1 MPPRPSPCTP
11 RRLMKVQ
18 HQESSEPGQKTQQLS
33 LVEFVPLMALATAID
48 AMSIDAM
55 LPALPAI
62 GADLGVSETTQL
74 QLIIQ
79 LMFGGFAI
87 GQLLGGPIAD
97 SFGRKKA
104 FYVGLSIYLAGT
116 VLAIFAPTFS
126 IFLTA
131 RVLQGLG
138 ASIPLVVLA
147 ALVRDQ
153 YEGAP
158 MARIMSLIGGVFIT
172 VPIIA
177 PLLGQGILLVAHW
190 QMIFVMFLVLAV
202 FVTIWFG
209 IRQPETLPIE
219 KRAPF
224 RVSSFTASF
233 LEAATHPIAMPF
245 MVAEGFVFGAFLPY
259 LASAQHIFQDIYG
272 QGTAFVLYFSSLAV
286 ALGIAFFANSA
297 LVMRFGMQRLTQG
310 AMLYRGSTRAAHCC
324 RGNPGD
330 RRASR
335 RSALFMG
342 YLLLTFLGVGFVFGN
357 LNALTME
364 PLGHIAGIG
373 AAVLGTVSTFV
384 GMALGIFVGWWIDG
398 TVVPLIAGIAVIL
411 RGGVSCSC
419 ALPRPGEP
427 KSVARST

>member
-1 MPPRPSPCTP
+1 MQANDHITARPR
-11 RRLMKVQ
+11 
-18 HQESSEPGQKTQQLS
+18 QLS
-33 LVEFVPLMALATAID
+33 LAEFVPLMALATAID

-104 FYVGLSIYLAGT
+104 FYFGLAIYLAGT

-177 PLLGQGILLVAHW
+177 PLLGQGILLVSTW
-190 QMIFVMFLVLAV
+190 KMIFAMFLVLAV

-224 RVSSFTASF
+224 RLSSFAASF
-233 LEAATHPIAMPF
+233 SEAATHRIALPF
-245 MVAEGFVFGAFLPY
+245 MIAEGFVFGAFLPY

-297 LVMRFGMQRLTQG
+297 LVMRFGMQRLTMG
-310 AMLYRGSTRAAHCC
+310 AMLYVVALALLMLAVTFALGSQ
-324 RGNPGD
+324 PPLW
-330 RRASR
+330 
-335 RSALFMG
+335 LFMG
-342 YLLLTFLGVGFVFGN
+342 YLLLTFFGVGFVFGN

-384 GMALGIFVGWWIDG
+384 GMALGILVGWWIDG
-398 TVVPLIAGIAVIL
+398 TVVPLIAGIAVYF
-411 RGGVSCSC
+411 
-419 ALPRPGEP
+419 A
-427 KSVARST
+427 VAFLLVRYAEAGRATAAVRSQG

>member
-1 MPPRPSPCTP
+1 MQNTDNKSPGPGTKPR
-11 RRLMKVQ
+11 
-18 HQESSEPGQKTQQLS
+18 QLS
-33 LVEFVPLMALATAID
+33 LAEFVPLMALATAID

-177 PLLGQGILLVAHW
+177 PLLGQGILLVWHW
-190 QMIFVMFLVLAV
+190 KMIFVMFLVLAV
-202 FVTIWFG
+202 VVTIWFG
-209 IRQPETLPIE
+209 IRQPETLPVE

-224 RVSSFTASF
+224 RMSSFAASF
-233 LEAATHPIAMPF
+233 LEAATHPIALPF
-245 MVAEGFVFGAFLPY
+245 MIAEGFVFGAFLPY

-272 QGTAFVLYFSSLAV
+272 QGTAFVFYFSSLAV

-297 LVMRFGMQRLTQG
+297 LVLRFGMQRLTMG
-310 AMLYRGSTRAAHCC
+310 AMLYVVALALLMLAVTFALG
-324 RGNPGD
+324 GEPPLW
-330 RRASR
+330 
-335 RSALFMG
+335 LFMG
-342 YLLLTFLGVGFVFGN
+342 YLLATFFGVGFVFGN

-384 GMALGIFVGWWIDG
+384 GMALGILVGWWIDG
-398 TVVPLIAGIAVIL
+398 TVVPLIAGIAVYF
-411 RGGVSCSC
+411 
-419 ALPRPGEP
+419 A
-427 KSVARST
+427 VAFLLVRYAEAGRATAAVRSQG